1 VLVVDDADP
10 FRAVLRDL
18 VEATSGMTCAGEAA
32 SGEAALE
39 ALPALAPDLVIMDNR
54 MPGIGGIE
62 AAHRMRAMHP
72 CLVVVLVSVE
82 APKGDML
89 AASGATAFLAKR
101 QLTPSVLAELGRE
114 HGPG

>member
-1 VLVVDDADP
+1 
-10 FRAVLRDL
+10 
-18 VEATSGMTCAGEAA
+18 
-32 SGEAALE
+32 
-39 ALPALAPDLVIMDNR
+39 
-54 MPGIGGIE
+54 
-62 AAHRMRAMHP
+62 MHP